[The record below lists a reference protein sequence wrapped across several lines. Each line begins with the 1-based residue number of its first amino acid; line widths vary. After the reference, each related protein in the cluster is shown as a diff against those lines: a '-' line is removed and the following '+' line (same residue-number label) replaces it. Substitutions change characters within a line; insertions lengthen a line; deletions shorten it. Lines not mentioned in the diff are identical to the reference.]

1 MPSSCGRGSTPPSR
15 SCPPGCGPSSSSAT
29 CTTSP
34 TRPLPTSSA
43 SVRRRP
49 RSGFTGPAA
58 ACGSGCSRS
67 QRRRAPMQCEDVSA
81 ALPEIVDGAAT
92 ADLALR
98 RHVDTC
104 LRCQAELAQYRK
116 LLRTLYQ
123 LRTEVLEPAPGL
135 LADILAKVEEVGEKR
150 ALKSLLT
157 KRRVAYAGA
166 IAATAAA
173 GAAGAVIFGRRRLR
187 AA

>member
-1 MPSSCGRGSTPPSR
+1 MR
-15 SCPPGCGPSSSSAT
+15 
-29 CTTSP
+29 
-34 TRPLPTSSA
+34 
-43 SVRRRP
+43 
-49 RSGFTGPAA
+49 
-58 ACGSGCSRS
+58 
-67 QRRRAPMQCEDVSA
+67 CEDVSE
-81 ALPEIVDGAAT
+81 ALPEIVDGAGT
-92 ADLALR
+92 ADLTLR

-116 LLRTLYQ
+116 VLRTMHQ

-135 LADILAKVEEVGEKR
+135 LADILAKVEEAGERR

>member
-1 MPSSCGRGSTPPSR
+1 MRCERFSELLPGLLDGSTVASR
-15 SCPPGCGPSSSSAT
+15 LTQAH
-29 CTTSP
+29 
-34 TRPLPTSSA
+34 
-43 SVRRRP
+43 V
-49 RSGFTGPAA
+49 
-58 ACGSGCSRS
+58 SR
-67 QRRRAPMQCEDVSA
+67 
-81 ALPEIVDGAAT
+81 
-92 ADLALR
+92 
-98 RHVDTC
+98 C

-116 LLRTLYQ
+116 LLRTMHQ

>member
-1 MPSSCGRGSTPPSR
+1 
-15 SCPPGCGPSSSSAT
+15 
-29 CTTSP
+29 
-34 TRPLPTSSA
+34 
-43 SVRRRP
+43 
-49 RSGFTGPAA
+49 
-58 ACGSGCSRS
+58 
-67 QRRRAPMQCEDVSA
+67 MQCEDVSE

-98 RHVDTC
+98 RHVDSC
-104 LRCQAELAQYRK
+104 AQCQGELAQYRTV
-116 LLRTLYQ
+116 LRTLHQ

-135 LADILAKVEEVGEKR
+135 LADILAKVEQAGEKR

-173 GAAGAVIFGRRRLR
+173 GAAGAVIFGRRLR